1 MDLRFGKY
9 NVVLACLPSGR
20 YGTTSAALVAS
31 KMRAS
36 YQSVEFGLMVG
47 IGGGAPSKK
56 NPIRLG
62 DVVISDPSLYLPRN
76 YM

>member
-1 MDLRFGKY
+1 
-9 NVVLACLPSGR
+9 
-20 YGTTSAALVAS
+20 
-31 KMRAS
+31 MRAS